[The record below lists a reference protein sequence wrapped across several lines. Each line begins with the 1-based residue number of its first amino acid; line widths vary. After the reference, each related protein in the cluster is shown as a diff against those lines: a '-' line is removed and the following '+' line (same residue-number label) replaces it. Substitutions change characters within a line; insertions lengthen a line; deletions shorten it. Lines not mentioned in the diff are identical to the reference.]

1 MRTRALKSTNVTPS
15 DRINMKEIL
24 ITASGL
30 EIYAH
35 IVVVSL
41 TTEFTEYFHPP
52 IVARWR
58 HIAVCEVVEVC
69 FGDDLTTWPQSSRC

>member
-15 DRINMKEIL
+15 DQINVKEVL

-30 EIYAH
+30 EIYSH

-41 TTEFTEYFHPP
+41 TTEFTVYFHSP

-58 HIAVCEVVEVC
+58 YIAVCEVEEVC
-69 FGDDLTTWPQSSRC
+69 MFW